1 MKPQTLLKRET
12 ERFRTLLTR
21 KRLLTILLGAA
32 ILSFGLYN
40 IHRRTGITEG
50 GIIGLVLLLD
60 HHLGIPPWAT
70 TILFD
75 GTCYFLGWR
84 YLGGDFLRLS
94 AAATLSVAG
103 FLRFWEL
110 FPPVLPDLTPHPLL
124 AALLGGLAVGLGC
137 GLIVRQGGSSGG
149 DDALALIITK
159 MLHWRI
165 SRSYLFT
172 DVTVLLLSLTYI
184 PLRRIAF
191 SLITVT
197 VSSFLIDLIQNFG
210 KEKTVPEEE
219 ASPLPEEC
227 PVPAEEK
234 EVS

>member
-1 MKPQTLLKRET
+1 MRPQTFLKRET
-12 ERFRTLLTR
+12 ERFRTLFTR

-40 IHRRTGITEG
+40 IHRRTNITEG
-50 GIIGLVLLLD
+50 GIIGLVLLMD
-60 HHLGIPPWAT
+60 HHFGVPPWIT
-70 TILFD
+70 TVLFD

-84 YLGGDFLRLS
+84 FLGSDFLRLS

-110 FPPVLPDLTPHPLL
+110 FPPVLPDLSPHPLL

-159 MLHWRI
+159 KLHWRI

-172 DVTVLLLSLTYI
+172 DVTVLFLSLTYI

-197 VSSFLIDLIQNFG
+197 VSSFLIDMIQNFG
-210 KEKTVPEEE
+210 KEKTVSEEE
-219 ASPLPEEC
+219 TPILEEC

-234 EVS
+234 GVS